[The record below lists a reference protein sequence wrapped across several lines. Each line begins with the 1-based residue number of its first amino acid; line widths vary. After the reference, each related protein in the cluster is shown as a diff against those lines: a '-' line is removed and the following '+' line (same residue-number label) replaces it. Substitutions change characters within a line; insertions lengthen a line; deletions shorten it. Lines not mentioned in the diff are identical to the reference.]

1 MEKALWSTQAFS
13 LITLPASAIEK
24 RRYWMTPGTGL
35 LRQLLLLSCR
45 RMHGLIEPTQFAL
58 AEADLRLFDRL
69 PPPDYPLHLIA
80 AENHVQMRRR
90 GITIPTIDTLIV
102 TMAQAAGCPLL
113 TRDRRQRDLAR
124 SLKVRLESLHADPR
138 YLRCPSVLQLC
149 QMGGLH
155 DRMLEIARGRGDLLT
170 YAAARIQQ

>member
-13 LITLPASAIEK
+13 LITLPVSAVEK
-24 RRYWMTPGTGL
+24 RRYWMTPGTRASSGTPAIIVQEYL
-35 LRQLLLLSCR
+35 Q
-45 RMHGLIEPTQFAL
+45 GLIEPTQFAL

-113 TRDRRQRDLAR
+113 TATDA
-124 SLKVRLESLHADPR
+124 KEIWHVR
-138 YLRCPSVLQLC
+138 
-149 QMGGLH
+149 
-155 DRMLEIARGRGDLLT
+155 
-170 YAAARIQQ
+170 